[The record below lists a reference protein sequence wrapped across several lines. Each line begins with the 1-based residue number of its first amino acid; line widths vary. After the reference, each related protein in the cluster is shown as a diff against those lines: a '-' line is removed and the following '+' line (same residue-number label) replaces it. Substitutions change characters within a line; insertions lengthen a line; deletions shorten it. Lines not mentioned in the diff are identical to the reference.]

1 MKKQSGDVTDVT
13 LTIED
18 GTTIIIENVGE
29 YSGTVTVN
37 EAIAN
42 TLKSTGKV
50 KEDGESKDA

>member
-1 MKKQSGDVTDVT
+1 MKKQSGDITEVT

-29 YSGTVTVN
+29 YSGTVTVD
-37 EAIAN
+37 EAIAD